1 MSKGALAKETI
12 TNKII
17 AALGDDFIGT
27 FDNKLYTWADDGN
40 DRVQISIALTCPKV
54 MRGIEETGPAVL
66 NFDDEPSTVK
76 PTPFKAAEVT
86 KEEQD
91 TLAALMQKLGL

>member
-1 MSKGALAKETI
+1 MVKGTIAKETI

-76 PTPFKAAEVT
+76 PAPFKAAEVT